1 MAETF
6 RGETRAENR
15 RFPRQKL
22 KLWVHF
28 IRLKENQEKSGK
40 LESLTEDLG
49 AGGIA
54 MRSDHKLENG
64 EVLAL
69 TLFLPPE
76 DKRTDPDH
84 DLIYSEEECL
94 PVDIQARVRWCAPRE
109 DLEYILG
116 VEFLQVR
123 GEHRER
129 LKTFLVNYNLA
140 EPETKPPASRTEATD
155 TYKNLAYYSPERLGQ
170 YYYQVKAVREAG
182 AKKVLEIG
190 IGPGVV
196 THMLKKAG
204 VNVITCDQ
212 ADDLTPDVCGDIREL
227 PLEDNVVDFVLC
239 CQVLEHLP
247 FDDFPRALA
256 ELKRVTRDKILISIP
271 YASRSIY
278 CQYKLPGGRRNSW
291 VLHFPC
297 LPPKGEMAPGH
308 LWEQGRRGYSK
319 RKIKEA
325 IVAAGLRIQSEFTPV
340 ESPGNQYF
348 LIAK

>member
-1 MAETF
+1 MTS
-6 RGETRAENR
+6 N
-15 RFPRQKL
+15 PQ
-22 KLWVHF
+22 
-28 IRLKENQEKSGK
+28 IPNDYSG
-40 LESLTEDLG
+40 LG
-49 AGGIA
+49 
-54 MRSDHKLENG
+54 
-64 EVLAL
+64 
-69 TLFLPPE
+69 
-76 DKRTDPDH
+76 
-84 DLIYSEEECL
+84 
-94 PVDIQARVRWCAPRE
+94 
-109 DLEYILG
+109 
-116 VEFLQVR
+116 
-123 GEHRER
+123 
-129 LKTFLVNYNLA
+129 
-140 EPETKPPASRTEATD
+140 
-155 TYKNLAYYSPERLGQ
+155 YYSSERMAQ
-170 YYYQVKAVREAG
+170 YYFQVKAVRDSQ

-212 ADDLTPDVCGDIREL
+212 AADLAPDVCGDIRHL

-271 YASRSIY
+271 YASRASY

-297 LPPKGEMAPGH
+297 LPPKGEMAAGH

-319 RKIKEA
+319 RKIKET

-348 LIAK
+348 LMTK